1 MPQISLFCPQGH
13 RAGLHG
19 PRARFCAACG
29 TLLIARCERC
39 QAALAPGA
47 TRCPTCDG
55 VGPAQQEA
63 PQPAAQRD
71 TLEAGQR
78 PSARKPTLVP
88 TVLITAAVVAGL
100 ALSGVGV
107 WQLTGLGGGNETV
120 SLALASQ
127 PKEAP
132 PSPPGGGAVDLPEE
146 TDGTGELVPIA
157 ASTPR
162 ATPPAPTAG
171 PAERPQPRNTF
182 RSTSFRVPLT
192 LELPAGWQVSSDA
205 EYVIEVEAGEDS
217 PYFRTAWLTISYV
230 SDASSGAITP
240 EAVIQ
245 EVIASSE
252 GALEPLA
259 PPGPATLFGG
269 PAFAIDMRAP
279 QDVKFVDGFLGGH
292 QFFAGERLHFVAG
305 QTGTSYVLVYAEG
318 QTSQWDALWPLFRA
332 MIGSISAG

>member
-1 MPQISLFCPQGH
+1 
-13 RAGLHG
+13 
-19 PRARFCAACG
+19 
-29 TLLIARCERC
+29 
-39 QAALAPGA
+39 
-47 TRCPTCDG
+47 
-55 VGPAQQEA
+55 
-63 PQPAAQRD
+63 
-71 TLEAGQR
+71 
-78 PSARKPTLVP
+78 
-88 TVLITAAVVAGL
+88 VVAGL
-100 ALSGVGV
+100 ALSGAGV
-107 WQLTGLGGGNETV
+107 WQLMGLGGGSETV

-132 PSPPGGGAVDLPEE
+132 PSPPGEGAVDLPEE
-146 TDGTGELVPIA
+146 TDGTGEGIA
-157 ASTPR
+157 IATTPR

-171 PAERPQPRNTF
+171 PTERPQLGNTF

-192 LELPAGWQVSSDA
+192 LELPAGWQVSTDA

-217 PYFRTAWLTISYV
+217 PYFRTAWLNISYV
-230 SDASSGAITP
+230 SNTSSGAITP

-245 EVIASSE
+245 EAIASSE

-259 PPGPATLFGG
+259 PPGPAALFGG
-269 PAFAIDMRAP
+269 PAFAVDMRAP

-332 MIGSISAG
+332 MIESISAG